1 MIYEEYVK
9 ASLEDYGRN
18 GRLEERSILR
28 VLENISS
35 YHSDSLGYGA
45 RDLEHT
51 KLAWLLLE
59 WRVKIHRHMQYGQSY
74 RVTTWSRGVC
84 SFCTTLRDFEI
95 FDEEGN
101 LCVSASSKWT
111 PVNAVDKKLIRVTDE
126 LLDIYGTE
134 ERSAFEDG
142 ELFRLREPK
151 EYEKEM
157 PYHIRRKE
165 IDLNGHL
172 HNLCYL
178 DIALEM
184 IPDEIYHE
192 RDFKDI
198 RITYRKEIKSDEKDI
213 VCKYR
218 EDNGTHT
225 VGVYGPNGTLRA
237 IVALS

>member
-18 GRLEERSILR
+18 GRLEERAILR
-28 VLENISS
+28 VLEDISS
-35 YHSDSLGYGA
+35 YHSDSVGFGA
-45 RDLEHT
+45 RNIEQS

-59 WRVKIHRHMQYGQSY
+59 WRVRIHIPMHYGESY

-84 SFCTTLRDFEI
+84 SPCTTLRDFEI

-111 PVNAVDKKLIRVTDE
+111 PVNAVDKKLLRVTDT
-126 LLDIYGTE
+126 LLAAYGTE
-134 ERSAFEDG
+134 AKSAFEEG
-142 ELFRLREPK
+142 ELTRMREPK
-151 EYEKEM
+151 DYDYEM
-157 PYHIRRKE
+157 PYRVYRKE

-178 DIALEM
+178 DIALETV
-184 IPDEIYHE
+184 PEDVYRE
-192 RDFKDI
+192 RDFREI
-198 RITYRKEIKSDEKDI
+198 RITYRKEIRADERDI
-213 VCKYR
+213 TCKYKNK
-218 EDNGTHT
+218 DGVHT
-225 VGVYGPNGTLRA
+225 VGVYGPDGKLRA

>member
-1 MIYEEYVK
+1 MVYEEYVK

-28 VLENISS
+28 VLEDISS

-45 RDLEHT
+45 RDLERT
-51 KLAWLLLE
+51 NLAWLLLE
-59 WRVKIHRHMQYGQSY
+59 WRVQIHRYMKYGESY
-74 RVTTWSRGVC
+74 RVTTWSRGAA
-84 SFCTTLRDFEI
+84 SPCTTLRDFEI

-111 PVNAVDKKLIRVTDE
+111 PVNASDKKLVRVTDE

-134 ERSAFEDG
+134 EKKAFAEGD
-142 ELFRLREPK
+142 LFRLREPK

-157 PYHIRRKE
+157 PYCIRRKE

-178 DIALEM
+178 DIALETL
-184 IPDEIYHE
+184 PEKVYQE
-192 RDFKDI
+192 RDFKEI
-198 RITYRKEIKSDEKDI
+198 RITYRKEIRADE
-213 VCKYR
+213 R
-218 EDNGTHT
+218 EITCRYKQENGTHT
-225 VGVYGPNGTLRA
+225 VGIYGANGTLRS
-237 IVALS
+237 IVSLS

>member
-28 VLENISS
+28 VLEDISS

-45 RDLEHT
+45 RNIEKT

-59 WRVKIHRHMQYGQSY
+59 WRVKIHLPLHYGESY

-84 SFCTTLRDFEI
+84 SPCTTLRDFEI
-95 FDEEGN
+95 FDEDGN

-111 PVNAVDKKLIRVTDE
+111 PVHSENKKILRVTED
-126 LLDIYGTE
+126 LLALYGTE
-134 ERSAFEDG
+134 TRTAFEDG
-142 ELFRLREPK
+142 ELVRMKEPK
-151 EYEKEM
+151 EYTYEM
-157 PYHIRRKE
+157 PYHIDRKE

-178 DIALEM
+178 DIALET
-184 IPDEIYHE
+184 IPEDIYHM
-192 RDFKDI
+192 RDFRNI

-213 VCKYR
+213 LSRYR
-218 EDNGTHT
+218 EDEGVHT
-225 VGVYGPNGTLRA
+225 VGIYGKDGKIRA
-237 IVALS
+237 IVSLS

>member
-28 VLENISS
+28 VLEDISS

-45 RDLEHT
+45 RNMDKTH
-51 KLAWLLLE
+51 LAWLLLE
-59 WRVKIHRHMQYGQSY
+59 WRVKIHRHMKYGESY
-74 RVTTWSRGVC
+74 RVTTWSRGVA
-84 SFCTTLRDFEI
+84 SPCTTLRDFEI
-95 FDEEGN
+95 FDEEGS

-111 PVNAVDKKLIRVTDE
+111 PIDAEEKKLLRVTDE
-126 LLDIYGTE
+126 LLSIYGTE
-134 ERSAFEDG
+134 EKKAFEEG

-151 EYEKEM
+151 EYTSEM

-178 DIALEM
+178 DIALEAL
-184 IPDEIYHE
+184 PEDIYHE
-192 RDFKDI
+192 RDFRDI
-198 RITYRKEIKSDEKDI
+198 RITYRKEIKADEKDI
-213 VCKYR
+213 LCKYK
-218 EDNGTHT
+218 EENGMHT
-225 VGVYGPNGTLRA
+225 VGIYGENGTLRA